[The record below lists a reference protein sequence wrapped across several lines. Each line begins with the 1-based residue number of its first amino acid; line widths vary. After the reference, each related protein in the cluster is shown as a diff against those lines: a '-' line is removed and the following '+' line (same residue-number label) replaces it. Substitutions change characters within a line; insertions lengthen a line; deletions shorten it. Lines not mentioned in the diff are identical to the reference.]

1 MAKKLILII
10 LVLSM
15 GCQNS
20 NEKEWKL
27 TKKEIFQS
35 SSNLYDHY
43 ISPDNKRML
52 VQGEKEVVM
61 LETETWSTL
70 PELNLDYFEDI
81 LWHTYQNFLIR
92 RENGYEHV
100 GSKEIRQLEDGL
112 IPTAWSPDGTRL
124 YAYQD
129 DRIYEVD
136 IRNLEKQEIVLDE
149 YIDVEKKLLF
159 VTDDYKKF
167 LLIDQEKIIIVDQ
180 SNKVR
185 DKITDIDYLE
195 GITENTIKLS
205 NNEKM
210 ITFFREPEHQ
220 NVKDDSVSELW
231 IYDIETMKS
240 TKIAEVNGYN
250 LLWKHTNDEV
260 IVYDY
265 MEPLQLVDLNNK
277 DLKQLKHYKS
287 TEKIVGVSW
296 INGTNQVVVV
306 IRKFV
311 FLFAKDVYRLI
322 DTDSGKVIIEKDL
335 GGVSQDL
342 DWSSDGKELFYIL
355 DKEDGGKVYSL
366 KLTD

>member
-1 MAKKLILII
+1 MTKYLIILII

-35 SSNLYDHY
+35 SSDLYDHY
-43 ISPDNKRML
+43 ISPDNKRVL

-61 LETETWSTL
+61 LETENWSTL
-70 PELNLDYFEDI
+70 SELNLEHFENI

-100 GSKEIRQLEDGL
+100 GSKVIRQLEDGL
-112 IPTAWSPDGTRL
+112 RPTAWSPDGTRF
-124 YAYQD
+124 YAYRD
-129 DRIYEVD
+129 NRIYEVD
-136 IRNLEKQEIVLDE
+136 TQNLKKQEIVLDD
-149 YIDVEKKLLF
+149 YPNVNKKLLF
-159 VTDDYKKF
+159 VTRDYKKIF
-167 LLIDQEKIIIVDQ
+167 LINQETIIIADQ
-180 SNKVR
+180 SNKVK
-185 DKITDIDYLE
+185 DLITGIDYIE
-195 GITENTIKLS
+195 GLTENTIKLS

-220 NVKDDSVSELW
+220 IEDDSVSELW

-240 TKIAEVNGYN
+240 KKIAEVNGYN
-250 LLWKHTNDEV
+250 LLWKHTDDEV
-260 IVYDY
+260 LVYDY
-265 MEPLQLVDLNNK
+265 MEPLQLVGLNNK
-277 DLKQLKHYKS
+277 DMKQLKHYKS

-296 INGTNQVVVV
+296 INGTNQAAVV

-322 DTDSGKVIIEKDL
+322 DTDSGKVIIEKDI
-335 GGVSQDL
+335 GGVSQDI

-355 DKEDGGKVYSL
+355 DKEDGAKVYSL